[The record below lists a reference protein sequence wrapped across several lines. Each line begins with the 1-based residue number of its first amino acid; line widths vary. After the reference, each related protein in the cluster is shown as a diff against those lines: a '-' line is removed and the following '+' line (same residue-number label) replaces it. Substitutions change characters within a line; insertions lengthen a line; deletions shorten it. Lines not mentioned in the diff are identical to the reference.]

1 MKLSHLEEG
10 SKPAS
15 ILSIGSRPWLVR
27 ERLAYELDDLE
38 PVLSED
44 AMKYH
49 YNKLHKGYVERFN
62 ASEGDPEFNEAG
74 AFLHNILFPQYMKPR
89 SGNRPHGLS
98 SSLIMAHYES
108 FENFKDKFKE
118 VAMGIQGSGWVYLS
132 KKGEIKTIV
141 NHEIKNDIALL
152 VDWWEHVWVLDYQH
166 DKAKYLD
173 NIWRIINW
181 DVINARLT

>member
-1 MKLSHLEEG
+1 MRLEQLDEG
-10 SKPAS
+10 AKPAS
-15 ILSIGSRPWLVR
+15 ILSIGKRPWLVR
-27 ERLAYELDDLE
+27 ERLSYDLDDLE

-49 YNKLHKGYVERFN
+49 YNKLHKGYVERYN
-62 ASEGDPEFNEAG
+62 ASEGDPDFNEAG
-74 AFLHNILFPQYMKPR
+74 AFLHNVLFPQFKKPV
-89 SGNRPHGLS
+89 SGSRPQGIS
-98 SSLIMAHYES
+98 ASLIMAHFES

-152 VDWWEHVWVLDYQH
+152 IDWWEHAWALDYEH
-166 DKAKYLD
+166 DKSKYLD
-173 NIWRIINW
+173 NMWRIIDW
-181 DVINARLT
+181 EVINARLV

>member
-1 MKLSHLEEG
+1 M
-10 SKPAS
+10 
-15 ILSIGSRPWLVR
+15 SIGNRPWLVR
-27 ERLAYELDDLE
+27 ERLSYELDDLE

-49 YNKLHKGYVERFN
+49 YNKLHKGYVERYN
-62 ASEGDPEFNEAG
+62 ASEGDPDFNEAG
-74 AFLHNILFPQYMKPR
+74 AFLHNVLFPQFMKPR
-89 SGNRPHGLS
+89 SGNRPQGLA
-98 SSLIMAHYES
+98 SSLIMAHFES

-152 VDWWEHVWVLDYQH
+152 VDWWEHAWALDYEH
-166 DKAKYLD
+166 DKGKYLD

-181 DVINARLT
+181 EVINARLT

>member
-1 MKLSHLEEG
+1 MRLEQLDEG
-10 SKPAS
+10 AKPAS
-15 ILSIGSRPWLVR
+15 IMSIGKRPWLVR
-27 ERLAYELDDLE
+27 ERLSYELDDLE

-62 ASEGDPEFNEAG
+62 ASEGDPDFNEAG
-74 AFLHNILFPQYMKPR
+74 AFLHNVLFPQFKKPV
-89 SGNRPHGLS
+89 SGSRPHGIS
-98 SSLIMAHYES
+98 SSLIMAHFES

-152 VDWWEHVWVLDYQH
+152 VDWWEHAWALDYEH

-181 DVINARLT
+181 EVINARLT

>member
-62 ASEGDPEFNEAG
+62 ASEGDPDFNEAG
-74 AFLHNILFPQYMKPR
+74 AFLHNVLFPQYMKPR

-152 VDWWEHVWVLDYQH
+152 VDWWEHAWVLDYQH

>member
-1 MKLSHLEEG
+1 MRLEQIDEG
-10 SKPAS
+10 AKPVS
-15 ILSIGSRPWLVR
+15 ILSIGSRSWLER
-27 ERLAYELDDLE
+27 ERLPYDLDDLE
-38 PVLSED
+38 PVLSEN

-49 YNKLHKGYVERFN
+49 YNKLHKGYVDRFN
-62 ASEGDPEFNEAG
+62 ASEGDPDFNEAG
-74 AFLHNILFPQYMKPR
+74 AFLHNVLFPQFKKPV
-89 SGNRPHGLS
+89 SGSRPRGLVA
-98 SSLIMAHYES
+98 SLILAHYES

-118 VAMGIQGSGWVYLS
+118 VAMGVQGSGWVYLS

-152 VDWWEHVWVLDYQH
+152 VDWWEHAWVLDYEH
-166 DKAKYLD
+166 DKGKYLD

>member
-1 MKLSHLEEG
+1 VE
-10 SKPAS
+10 
-15 ILSIGSRPWLVR
+15 
-27 ERLAYELDDLE
+27 
-38 PVLSED
+38 
-44 AMKYH
+44 KY
-49 YNKLHKGYVERFN
+49 N
-62 ASEGDPEFNEAG
+62 ASEGDPDFNEAG
-74 AFLHNILFPQYMKPR
+74 AFLHNVLFPQFKKPV
-89 SGNRPHGLS
+89 SGSRPHGIS

-152 VDWWEHVWVLDYQH
+152 VDWWEHAWALDYEH
-166 DKAKYLD
+166 DKSKYLD

-181 DVINARLT
+181 EVINARLT

>member
-1 MKLSHLEEG
+1 MRLEQLDE
-10 SKPAS
+10 SAKPAS
-15 ILSIGSRPWLVR
+15 ILSIGKRPWLVR
-27 ERLAYELDDLE
+27 ERLSYELDDLE

-62 ASEGDPEFNEAG
+62 ASEGDPDFNEAG
-74 AFLHNILFPQYMKPR
+74 AFLHNVLFPQFTKPR
-89 SGNRPHGLS
+89 SGSRPHGIS

-152 VDWWEHVWVLDYQH
+152 VDWWEHAWVLDYEH